1 MGQGLV
7 NCDPVLG
14 ANGTVWKDGGLVFV
28 VTTQVAEV
36 KCWEALKPD
45 FMAEFQKKFWE
56 EE

>member
-7 NCDPVLG
+7 NGDAILG
-14 ANGTVWKDGGLVFV
+14 ANGTVRKDEGLVFV